1 MKKSVINWH
10 ETAKELPEPTA
21 YEKTLDNGKVLKW
34 KVEEPLL
41 VIWEGRV
48 KPSRYFPDTQTWE
61 GHTKEQIPENWVM
74 LKEINILTGDDNV

>member
-48 KPSRYFPDTQTWE
+48 KPSRYFPDTQDL
-61 GHTKEQIPENWVM
+61 GRSHQRAN
-74 LKEINILTGDDNV
+74 TGKLGNAQRN